1 MTSFYFFFPSPSFDE
16 LLPSQYDKS
25 GFVQDGAL
33 EARQI
38 LLLYFLNKI
47 RIFS

>member
-25 GFVQDGAL
+25 DVIQ
-33 EARQI
+33 E
-38 LLLYFLNKI
+38 KV
-47 RIFS
+47 